1 MPILVYNV
9 GMFVATIPN
18 RNSKPAIL
26 LRESY
31 REGGKVKTRTIA
43 NLTKWPPE
51 RIAAMERLCK
61 GEFDGWAGG
70 EVTSGEIFGV
80 LFALKHLADQVG
92 ISRVLG
98 SSAEGRLALFLTLA
112 RIAHGGSRLS
122 AVRWAGQHAVGDVLG
137 LGEFDE
143 DDLYAALDWLA
154 GQQERIE
161 RELYQDHVKRHG
173 KPPALVLYDVTSSY
187 FEGECNELAEHGYN
201 RDGKKGKRQIVI
213 GLLTAEDGDPLA
225 VRVFEGN
232 TADPSTVADQIAI
245 LKKQWKTAR
254 YLK

>member
-1 MPILVYNV
+1 MAILVYNV
-9 GMFVATIPN
+9 AMFVARIPN
-18 RNSKPAIL
+18 RKSRPAIL

-61 GEFDGWAGG
+61 GEFDGWTGG
-70 EVTSGEIFGV
+70 EMTSGEIFGV

-92 ISRVLG
+92 ITRVLG
-98 SSAEGRLALFLTLA
+98 TSAEGRLALFLILA

-122 AVRWAGQHAVGDVLG
+122 AVRWAGQHAVADVLG
-137 LGEFDE
+137 VEGFDE

-161 RELYQDHVKRHG
+161 RELYQAHVKRQG
-173 KPPALVLYDVTSSY
+173 QPPALVLYDVTSSY
-187 FEGECNELAEHGYN
+187 FEGECNELGQYGYN
-201 RDGKKGKRQIVI
+201 RDGKKGKLQIVI
-213 GLLTAEDGDPLA
+213 GLLTASPCERPVQTTETTSL
-225 VRVFEGN
+225 
-232 TADPSTVADQIAI
+232 
-245 LKKQWKTAR
+245 
-254 YLK
+254 